1 MSHGVTSVVSGSPAP
16 AWPALCA
23 ACSIDHWRTRSD
35 RCPGSVR
42 PPASLFSRWL
52 ALESSSGRARLWLSA
67 ASGAGSPVTSV
78 PRSSQVRTETD
89 RDSVTIPSRDL
100 RSDAH
105 RVDWQHSVTHRV
117 QTETR
122 EQTKCRK
129 KSFSS
134 SGMITTRASL
144 QLWRIFAAPSSSAM

>member
-42 PPASLFSRWL
+42 PPASLLAPRWL

-105 RVDWQHSVTHRV
+105 RVDWQHSVTHTECRLRPENRQNVARRV
-117 QTETR
+117 SPQVE
-122 EQTKCRK
+122 
-129 KSFSS
+129 
-134 SGMITTRASL
+134 
-144 QLWRIFAAPSSSAM
+144 